1 MMRSPNVNRREVLRS
16 AVALPAAGAAFTA
29 AAAQQKQMKIT
40 AVETDLLKRP
50 PGTPIY
56 DAIHQLGV
64 DSGAVVLRIRTDAGI
79 TGWAECSFGMIAG
92 GPRVVQTILEHEVK
106 PVLLGKD
113 PAFPRRIRADLWKAL
128 EYNGV
133 GGVVQFAIAAA
144 DIAIWDI
151 LGKSAGLPVYKMLG
165 AFRDRMPVYSMCGWY
180 YDNDDD
186 LSRYRRSLTDAMEQG
201 YRAVKIKVGRGS
213 LDDDARRIRLAFDV
227 VGKGKRVMVDA
238 NQVFN
243 ANEALRRGRVYQD
256 LGCFWYEEPLPPHD
270 MDGFALL
277 AKELDMR
284 IATGENLATKYA
296 FADLIARRAADVV
309 QPDSRRAGGVTEWME
324 IAAIADGYGLEL
336 ASHGGG
342 ATNLNMLLAMPN
354 AIYMETSGAR
364 KMVDGEVAA
373 PDAPGMSSEVSE
385 ATRWADLTRRKSGAG
400 TWN

>member
-1 MMRSPNVNRREVLRS
+1 MNRRQLLLRAAS
-16 AVALPAAGAAFTA
+16 LPAAGAAFTA

-186 LSRYRRSLTDAMEQG
+186 LSRYRRSLNDAMEQG
-201 YRAVKIKVGRGS
+201 YHAVKIKVGRGS
-213 LDDDARRIRLAFDV
+213 LDDDTRRIRLAFDV

-243 ANEALRRGRVYQD
+243 SNEALRRGRVYQE

-277 AKELDMR
+277 SKELDMR

-354 AIYMETSGAR
+354 AIYMESSGAR
-364 KMVDGEVAA
+364 KMVDGEVGA
-373 PDAPGMSSEVSE
+373 PEAPGMSSEVSE
-385 ATRWADLTRRKSGAG
+385 ADIRKYKVG
-400 TWN
+400 

>member
-1 MMRSPNVNRREVLRS
+1 MNRRQLIGSV
-16 AVALPAAGAAFTA
+16 AALPLAGAAWP

-40 AVETDLLKRP
+40 ALETDLLKRP

-56 DAIHQLGV
+56 DAIHQLSV
-64 DSGAVVLRIRTDAGI
+64 DSGSVVLRLRTDAGI
-79 TGWAECSFGMIAG
+79 TGWADCSFGMIAG

-165 AFRDRMPVYSMCGWY
+165 AYRDRLPVYSMCGWY
-180 YDNDDD
+180 YDNDED
-186 LSRYRRSLTDAMEQG
+186 LSRYRRSLTEAMEQG
-201 YRAVKIKVGRGS
+201 YHAVKIKVGRGGIEE
-213 LDDDARRIRLAFDV
+213 DARRIRMAFDI

-243 ANEALRRGRVYQD
+243 RNEALRRGRVYQD
-256 LGCFWYEEPLPPHD
+256 MGCFWYEEPLPPHD
-270 MDGFALL
+270 MEGFTLL

-296 FADLIARRAADVV
+296 FVDLIERRGADVV
-309 QPDSRRAGGVTEWME
+309 QPDNRRAGGVTEWME
-324 IAAIADGYGLEL
+324 IAAIADGHGLEL

-342 ATNLNMLLAMPN
+342 STNLNMLLAMPN
-354 AIYMETSGAR
+354 AIYMETSGPR
-364 KMVDGEVAA
+364 KLVDGEVFA
-373 PDAPGMSSEVSE
+373 PEAPGMSSEVSE
-385 ATRWADLTRRKSGAG
+385 ADIRKYKIG
-400 TWN
+400 

>member
-1 MMRSPNVNRREVLRS
+1 
-16 AVALPAAGAAFTA
+16 
-29 AAAQQKQMKIT
+29 
-40 AVETDLLKRP
+40 
-50 PGTPIY
+50 
-56 DAIHQLGV
+56 
-64 DSGAVVLRIRTDAGI
+64 
-79 TGWAECSFGMIAG
+79 
-92 GPRVVQTILEHEVK
+92 VVQTILEHEVK

-133 GGVVQFAIAAA
+133 AGVVQFAIAAA

-165 AFRDRMPVYSMCGWY
+165 AYRDRLPVYAMCGWY

-186 LSRYRRSLTDAMEQG
+186 LSRYRRSLTEAMEQG
-201 YRAVKIKVGRGS
+201 YHAVKIKVGRGGI
-213 LDDDARRIRLAFDV
+213 DDDARRIRLAFDI

-243 ANEALRRGRVYQD
+243 RNEALRRGRVYQEM
-256 LGCFWYEEPLPPHD
+256 GCFWYEEPLPPHD
-270 MDGFALL
+270 MEGFTLL

-296 FADLIARRAADVV
+296 FVDLIERRAADVV
-309 QPDSRRAGGVTEWME
+309 QPDNRRAGGVTEWME
-324 IAAIADGYGLEL
+324 IAAIADGHGLEL

-342 ATNLNMLLAMPN
+342 STNLNMLLAMPN
-354 AIYMETSGAR
+354 AIYMETSGPR

-373 PDAPGMSSEVSE
+373 PEAPGMSSEPAE
-385 ATRWADLTRRKSGAG
+385 ADIRKYKIG
-400 TWN
+400 

>member
-1 MMRSPNVNRREVLRS
+1 VNRRQLLGSV
-16 AVALPAAGAAFTA
+16 AALPMAGAAFSA
-29 AAAQQKQMKIT
+29 VAAQQKAMKIT

-56 DAIHQLGV
+56 DAIHQLSV
-64 DSGAVVLRIRTDAGI
+64 DSGSVVLRIRTDAGI
-79 TGWAECSFGMIAG
+79 TGWADCSFGMIAG
-92 GPRVVQTILEHEVK
+92 GPRVVQTILEQEVK

-165 AFRDRMPVYSMCGWY
+165 AYRDRMPVYAMCGWY

-186 LSRYRRSLTDAMEQG
+186 LSRYRRSLTEAMEQG
-201 YRAVKIKVGRGS
+201 YHAVKIKVGRGGV
-213 LDDDARRIRLAFDV
+213 DDDVRRIRLAFDT

-243 ANEALRRGRVYQD
+243 RNEALRRGRVYQEM
-256 LGCFWYEEPLPPHD
+256 GCFWYEEPLPPHD
-270 MDGFALL
+270 MEGFALL

-296 FADLIARRAADVV
+296 FVDLIERRAADVV
-309 QPDSRRAGGVTEWME
+309 QPDNRRAGGVTEWME
-324 IAAIADGYGLEL
+324 IAAIADGHGLEV

-342 ATNLNMLLAMPN
+342 STNLNMLLAMPN

-364 KMVDGEVAA
+364 KLVDGEVAA
-373 PDAPGMSSEVSE
+373 PEAPGMSSEVAE
-385 ATRWADLTRRKSGAG
+385 ADIRKYKVG
-400 TWN
+400 